1 MARYGLG
8 IYNSGFTYGE
18 SDPAQLKYDAQLKA
32 IQVDYKTVKLY
43 WQAVTTSSGDYPITH
58 WKIIKSANG
67 YPDNPNDG
75 ITLTSTN
82 SKGSLLDSESAPT
95 TRGNVPSG
103 SCTDVETSFL
113 AGTPVTYSFWVF
125 NGLDWIFCGSA
136 DTVVVEDDNDTTYKL
151 MRLLPA
157 AWVDA
162 DYTTWNAKTTEQ
174 KQAALVASP
183 ETTSDLHKFISG
195 FGFYVDKLRTEISL
209 VLNLSDY
216 RKYPTSMLGYGVTD
230 RGLSYEPTLG
240 DNYHRALYKNGHLI
254 TSLKGSKLGLDLF
267 ISSLTHFKNTVSLGN
282 NLLLDYNQASFEENI
297 SCWNTTIDSSKT
309 ITNTQVILDGTN
321 YKAVITSAAHGFSV
335 GNTVSV
341 NVPWNDNKSN
351 YSNLY
356 NGTWVI
362 TNTTTDTFSYIVK
375 SYKVVASTTNSG
387 TALKSGL
394 VSKLFTNSVSDIG
407 YALVAPS
414 TEDITLSLSS
424 TDYPVR
430 ALGYGLLTSVNTSDI
445 TLYSYGTSYPST
457 VNQTVPVVAGKSYYF
472 YGFVR
477 KHTSNSG
484 TSTIKA
490 AIRWFNKLGVEVY
503 TTGST
508 PTYSATV
515 TTTTSWLK
523 FSSSTTDTAIVA
535 PAGAVYAGVSIVISG
550 HGATDRFF
558 FDKFSFGVFPGLN
571 GDSTYGVGENIYEDP
586 RTVNV
591 TLYGERVNFIN
602 NPGFDNDTGG
612 WITNNASSFVT
623 DTTTSVFN
631 STSGKLIASANNA
644 SIVSNWISLEPSTY
658 YTFSIYVKSSS
669 AATATASIE
678 FSSPQSAYD
687 QQTLLSDANGS
698 YFNTTHAVTNS
709 SAVNINGT
717 SFTRINVTA
726 LSPDPIDGGS
736 LLGKVYVT
744 VSTSAA
750 GPYWFD
756 GALLEK
762 GRKLYPYFQGDGGP
776 TIARASALQSIS
788 GANTFIIDP
797 AIGFNPLTDAYVSS
811 GPNVVY
817 DDTVWETRP
826 RTSFVVNP
834 GMSNSAG
841 TAGDITGWTAA
852 STATVSSDSTTFSG
866 MYVLKAVQSNGYQA
880 VQSSSFYYP
889 KKVSNST
896 SVASFPYGGE
906 AMTISAYVYGPA
918 DTYTIGSYNGS
929 ATFSV
934 PANTWTRIHVTT
946 TLAKPTVLNA
956 NDYIQVSKATAG
968 TWYLDK
974 AQAEFGDYP
983 TSYIDPLA
991 STTKTYTYT
1000 VNSSTFTS
1008 YVTNTTQT
1016 GSGRS
1021 YYFPRLNNK
1030 KTRLINQLPEYI
1042 PLGTPVSIQVGEVT
1056 TSIAETPNSI
1066 LTSSSFE
1073 SSLRGWS
1080 SFNSTTTMSRV
1091 VGRGSLF
1098 SEVGTLGGSWISCA
1112 NSTGT
1117 QGVVGI
1123 TSDRVPI
1130 TPGVVYNFSAAVKIT
1145 SATYA
1150 NTVLATLKY
1159 YDSTGT
1165 SLGSGNWVIV
1175 TRAINAAEINRW
1187 NYIGQNTIVPPTNAA
1202 YVKVD
1207 LTMPKN
1213 GTSPSYTNTTVLFD
1227 RVVLSPA

>member
-18 SDPAQLKYDAQLKA
+18 SDPAQLKYDAQLRT
-32 IQVDYKTVKLY
+32 IQVDYKTVNLY
-43 WQAVTTSSGDYPITH
+43 WSTVTTSAGDYPITH

-75 ITLTSTN
+75 IYVTG
-82 SKGSLLDSESAPT
+82 GSLLDSESSPT
-95 TRGNVPSG
+95 SRGNVPSG
-103 SCTDVETSFL
+103 SYTDTETSFST
-113 AGTPVTYSFWVF
+113 GTAVTYSLWVF
-125 NGLDWIFCGSA
+125 NGLDWIFCGSSNTIVVA
-136 DTVVVEDDNDTTYKL
+136 DTNETTYKL
-151 MRLLPA
+151 MRMLPA

-162 DYTTWNAKTTEQ
+162 DYTTWNAKTIEQ

-195 FGFYVDKLRTEISL
+195 FGFYVDKLRAEISL
-209 VLNLSDY
+209 ILNLSDY
-216 RKYPTSMLGYGVTD
+216 RKYPTAMLGYAVTD

-254 TSLKGSKLGLDLF
+254 NSLKGSKLGLDLF

-297 SCWNTTIDSSKT
+297 SCWNTSIDSSKT
-309 ITNTQVILDGTN
+309 ITNTQVILDGAN
-321 YKAVITSAAHGFSV
+321 YKAVITAAAHGFSV

-341 NVPWNDNKSN
+341 NIPWNSNKSN
-351 YSNLY
+351 YSNIY
-356 NGTWVI
+356 NGTWII

-375 SYKVVASTTNSG
+375 SYKVVASTANSG
-387 TALKSGL
+387 TALKSRL
-394 VSKLFTNSVSDIG
+394 VSKLFTNSVTDIG
-407 YALVAPS
+407 YALAAPTNS
-414 TEDITLSLSS
+414 DVTLSLVS
-424 TDYPVR
+424 TEYPVR
-430 ALGYGLLTSVNTSDI
+430 ELGYGLLTSVNTSDI
-445 TLYSYGTSYPST
+445 TLNSYGTSYPST
-457 VNQTVPVVAGKSYYF
+457 ATQTVPVVAGKSYYF

-477 KHTSNSG
+477 KHSSNSG

-490 AIRWFNKLGVEVY
+490 AIRWYNKFGVEVF

-508 PTYSATV
+508 PTYSSTV

-535 PAGAVYAGVSIVISG
+535 PSSAVYAGVSIVISG
-550 HGATDRFF
+550 QGATDRFF
-558 FDKFSFGVFPGLN
+558 FDKFSFGEFPGLN
-571 GDSTYGVGENIYEDP
+571 GDSTYGVGENIYQDP

-591 TLYGERVNFIN
+591 TLYGERVNFIP

-612 WITNNASSFVT
+612 WITKNASSFVT
-623 DTTTSVFN
+623 DPTTSVFN
-631 STSGKLIASANNA
+631 TNSGKLTASANSA
-644 SIVSNWISLEPSTY
+644 SIVSNWITLDPSTY
-658 YTFSIYVKSSS
+658 YTFSIYVKATST
-669 AATATASIE
+669 ATATASIE
-678 FSSPQSAYD
+678 FSSPQSAHD

-698 YFNTTHAVTNS
+698 YFNTTHAVTTS
-709 SAVNINGT
+709 SAVTINGT
-717 SFTRINVTA
+717 AFTRINVTA
-726 LSPDPIDGGS
+726 LSPEPINEGS

-817 DDTVWETRP
+817 DDTVWESRP
-826 RTSFVVNP
+826 RTNFVPNP
-834 GMSNSAG
+834 GMSNTAG
-841 TAGDITGWTAA
+841 TAGDITGWYSPSAA
-852 STATVSSDSTTFSG
+852 TITSDSTTFSG
-866 MYVLKAVQSNGYQA
+866 QYVLKAVTTAAGYIQYVTSNN
-880 VQSSSFYYP
+880 FFYP
-889 KKVSNST
+889 KKVSNSG
-896 SVASFPYGGE
+896 SVATFPYGGE
-906 AMTISAYVYGPA
+906 ALTVSAYVYGPA
-918 DTYTIGSYNGS
+918 DTYTIGSYNGY

-946 TLAKPTVLNA
+946 ILPKPTTLFGS
-956 NDYIQVSKATAG
+956 DYIQVNKETAG

-974 AQAEFGDYP
+974 VQAEFGDYP
-983 TSYIDPLA
+983 TSYIDPTA
-991 STTKTYTYT
+991 STTKSYP
-1000 VNSSTFTS
+1000 NPSQTS
-1008 YVTNTTQT
+1008 DNIWVTTSTQT

-1021 YYFPRLNNK
+1021 YYFPRLINK
-1030 KTRLINQLPEYI
+1030 KTRLIDQLPEYI
-1042 PLGTPVSIQVGEVT
+1042 PLGTPASIQVGELT
-1056 TSIAETPNSI
+1056 GATPEAPGSI

-1073 SSLRGWS
+1073 STLRGWS

-1091 VGRGSLF
+1091 VGRGDLF
-1098 SEVGTLGGSWISCA
+1098 SEVGTLGGSWISCT
-1112 NSTGT
+1112 NTTGT
-1117 QGVVGI
+1117 QGTVGI

-1130 TPGVVYNFSAAVKIT
+1130 TPGIVYNFSAAVKIT

-1150 NTVLATLKY
+1150 NTAVATLKY

-1165 SLGSGNWVIV
+1165 TLGSGSYVVI
-1175 TRAINAAEINRW
+1175 TRAISAAEINRW
-1187 NYIGQNTIVPPTNAA
+1187 NYIGKNTIVPPTTAA

-1207 LTMPKN
+1207 LILSKN